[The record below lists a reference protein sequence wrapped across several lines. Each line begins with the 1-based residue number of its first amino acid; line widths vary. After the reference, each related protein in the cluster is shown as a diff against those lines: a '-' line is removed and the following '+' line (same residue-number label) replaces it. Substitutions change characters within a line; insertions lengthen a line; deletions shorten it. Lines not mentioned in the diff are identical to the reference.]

1 MMEFATLA
9 DLAHHLT
16 RDTVGGLVATRK
28 GLEVATAILQK
39 EAKAE
44 FGHYQDTEGPFPEWA
59 ELADSTK
66 EDRLQQGFTEND
78 PLLRRGDLRDSV
90 ERESGDWE
98 GTVGSTSEIMPFHEF
113 GTAKM
118 PPRPVMGPALYRKAE
133 EIAELIGSF
142 AVSGLVGYQP
152 ASTLLYGLRDMEG
165 MTNIHRSLGYGV
177 NQSGVGPL
185 DHDPF

>member
-1 MMEFATLA
+1 MIEFATLA

-16 RDTVGGLVATRK
+16 RETWGGLAATRQ

-44 FGHYQDTEGPFPEWA
+44 FGHYQAAEGPFPAWA
-59 ELADSTK
+59 ELADATK
-66 EDRLQQGFTEND
+66 EDRVMQGFAEND
-78 PLLRRGDLRDSV
+78 PLLRTGNLRDSI
-90 ERESGDWE
+90 ERETNDWE
-98 GTVGSTSEIMPFHEF
+98 GIVGSTSEIMPFHEF

-118 PPRPVMGPALYRKAE
+118 PPRPVLGPALYRKAE

-152 ASTLLYGLRDMEG
+152 GATSLYGLRDIEG
-165 MTNIHRSLGYGV
+165 MTDIHRSLGYDV
-177 NQSGVGPL
+177 DRSGAGAL
-185 DHDPF
+185 DHDLF

>member
-59 ELADSTK
+59 ELADATK
-66 EDRLQQGFTEND
+66 EDRVAKGFTEND
-78 PLLRRGDLRDSV
+78 PLLRTGDLRDSI
-90 ERESGDWE
+90 ERETSDWE

-152 ASTLLYGLRDMEG
+152 GATSLYGPRDIED
-165 MTNIHRSLGYGV
+165 MTGIHRSLGYDI
-177 NQSGVGPL
+177 NQAGAGPL